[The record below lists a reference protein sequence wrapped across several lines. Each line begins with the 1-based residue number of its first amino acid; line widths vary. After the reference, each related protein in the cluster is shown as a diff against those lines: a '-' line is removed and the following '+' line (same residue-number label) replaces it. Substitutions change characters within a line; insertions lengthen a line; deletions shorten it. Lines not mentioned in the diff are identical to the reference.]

1 MFDAREVN
9 EMASPEHIRDY
20 LCQRLS
26 AEHLDKGKE
35 YEIRGQGGLYVGK
48 QGDKARKLGKP
59 GEKQGGFGIVGA
71 ACYIKTGKFSASGE
85 AFKECLKDAADFLGI
100 SDNGNGNGH
109 KQQHKGNGV
118 KPFSQPENTEKP
130 KTPAPDIDWD
140 NPTKAYSY
148 TDEAGNELYQNCRYE
163 NDKAGNRL
171 EKKDFRQRHKNAS
184 GRWDYSIKGIRRV
197 PYRLHTLAA
206 EPNLIFDCEGEKDAE
221 TLISFGFTATSTVE
235 EALSEVASYCKG
247 KGIVICED
255 NDKPG
260 REKAAKKAEAY
271 WKAGA
276 GFVKILT
283 FRNMPEKSDVTDWVR
298 SDPRK
303 NDVFEIQNN
312 VIDTPEYSPLES
324 LRVTFFHEPQPRRT
338 VIEIDGQRALPSG
351 NIGGLVA
358 GIGVGKSNFIEML
371 ASLALDADCEPFSGI
386 KIHLDQHEKVVIVDT
401 ERTKDDCLDT
411 LFRIWRRC
419 GQKKDLLTPDKS
431 AFRRLDLLTLTE
443 LEDLADRREKLLMIL
458 ERPDIRLVLVD
469 GLLDF
474 IGNANDPVES
484 GNFVSWLFTMAVKH
498 DKAVFC
504 TVHGNRNDLSG
515 KGKGWL
521 GDIMQRKSSCFLML
535 RRHSLDP
542 DVKVIT
548 SDFENVKM
556 RHGRDTDINKAM
568 KWNDDFHAFRFIEYQ
583 QENAGKP
590 SRGVVYCQCFE
601 KKEKFLK
608 NELASTYSEVG
619 GVSIATAYRHIDKDT
634 GVILKTE
641 QIGNHVFY
649 LLGNQ
654 SN

>member
-1 MFDAREVN
+1 MLDAQKVKAA
-9 EMASPEHIRDY
+9 ASPELIRDY

-26 AEHLDKGKE
+26 ATSEKKGKE
-35 YEIRGQGGLYVGK
+35 WEIKGQGGLYVHTESGEISKPADGK
-48 QGDKARKLGKP
+48 RAGGK
-59 GEKQGGFGIVGA
+59 GIITA
-71 ACYIKTGKFSASGE
+71 AMYVKTGKFLASGE
-85 AFKECLKDAADFLGI
+85 VFKDCLKDAADFLGI

-118 KPFSQPENTEKP
+118 KPFSQPENSEKP
-130 KTPAPDIDWD
+130 KTPPPAIDFD
-140 NPTKAYSY
+140 RPTAAYSY

-163 NDKAGNRL
+163 CDKAGNRL
-171 EKKDFRQRHKNAS
+171 KEKDFRQRHKDAS
-184 GRWDYSIKGIRRV
+184 GKWIYATKGIRRV

-221 TLISFGFTATSTVE
+221 TLVSMGLTATSSIE

-283 FRNMPEKSDVTDWVR
+283 FRDMPEKSDVTDWVH
-298 SDPRK
+298 SDPGK
-303 NDVFEIQNN
+303 NDVFEIQNK
-312 VIDTPEYSPLES
+312 VTDTPEFSPLES

-358 GIGVGKSNFIEML
+358 GIGVGKSNFIEII

-386 KIHLDQHEKVVIVDT
+386 KIHLDQQEKVVIVDT

-431 AFRRLDLLTLTE
+431 AFKRLDLLTLTE
-443 LEDLADRREKLLMIL
+443 VEHLADRREKLLMIL
-458 ERPDIRLVLVD
+458 ERPDIRLVLID

-484 GNFVSWLFTMAVKH
+484 GNFISWLFTMAVKH

-521 GDIMQRKSSCFLML
+521 GDLMQRKSSCFLML

-568 KWNDDFHAFRFIEYQ
+568 KWNDDFRAFRFIEYQ
-583 QENAGKP
+583 QEDKSKP
-590 SRGVVYCQCFE
+590 SKEECFQRCFTE
-601 KKEKFLK
+601 KERMLK
-608 NELASTYSEVG
+608 KDLVTTYSKMA
-619 GVSIATAYRHIDKDT
+619 GVAEKTAYKHIDQAT
-634 GVILKTE
+634 GVLLRITKV
-641 QIGNHVFY
+641 GNSDFY
-649 LLGNQ
+649 ELGNAL
-654 SN
+654 N